1 MTRQDAFFN
10 NQSDKNT
17 NQSEHD
23 SQPAES
29 GRGIL
34 RRDFLKYSAAGS
46 ILTATA
52 AAGGLGGLLAG
63 CEKHE
68 PVEKITEKVMPFR
81 YSEITVPEIQQ
92 LMASGKLSS
101 RELTA
106 AYLERIDKIDKNGPG
121 LNAVIEINPEALV
134 LAEAMDAERKAG
146 RARGL
151 LHGIPVLLKDNIGT
165 ADQMQTT
172 AGSLALMNA
181 RPKEDAF
188 LVKQL
193 RAAGAIIMGKTNL
206 SEWAN
211 FRDSLSSSGWSGR
224 GGQTKNPYALD
235 RNPCGSSSGSAVA
248 VAANLTM
255 LAVGTETNGSIVC
268 PSGVNGIVGIKPTLG
283 LVSRSGVIPLAH
295 SQDTAGPMAR
305 TVKDATHLLEVMVGV
320 DSRDAITKQR
330 ERKQLS
336 DYAKFLSADGLSGA
350 RIGVVRH
357 YFGFH
362 PRVDAIMETAIGE
375 MSKAGA
381 VIVDPVEIKTYKDFG
396 AASFQV
402 LLYEFKA
409 DLNQYLAEL
418 GPEAEIHSLEELI
431 AYNKAHTDR
440 EMPFFGQDL
449 LEMAQE
455 KGPLASKDY
464 KDAREKAR
472 RLAGPEG
479 IDAAMEKHNLDALI
493 APTNGPAWLTDHVN
507 GDHFLGGSSSPAAV
521 AGYPNITVPAGDVFG
536 LPIGISFFGRAFTE
550 PILLRIAYG
559 YEQKSGKRIAPNF
572 PASVNLS

>member
-1 MTRQDAFFN
+1 MTRQDPFSN
-10 NQSDKNT
+10 HKKQSKPNKRA
-17 NQSEHD
+17 QEQ
-23 SQPAES
+23 QP
-29 GRGIL
+29 RHGIL

-68 PVEKITEKVMPFR
+68 PADKAAEKNTPFR
-81 YSEITVPEIQQ
+81 YSEVTVSEIQQ
-92 LMASGKLSS
+92 LMSAGKLSA
-101 RELTA
+101 RDLTA
-106 AYLERIDKIDKNGPG
+106 AYLEHIDKIDKNGPA
-121 LNAVIEINPEALV
+121 LNAVIEVNPEALV

-146 RARGL
+146 KVRGP
-151 LHGIPVLLKDNIGT
+151 LHGIPVMLKDNIGT

-181 RPKEDAF
+181 RPREDAF

-193 RAAGAIIMGKTNL
+193 RAAGAIILGKTNL

-268 PSGVNGIVGIKPTLG
+268 PAGVNGVVGIKPTLG
-283 LVSRSGVIPLAH
+283 LVSRTGVVPLAH

-305 TVKDATHLLEVMVGV
+305 TVKDATHLLEAMVGA
-320 DSRDAITKQR
+320 DSRDAITRQK
-330 ERKQLS
+330 ESKQLT
-336 DYAKFLSADGLSGA
+336 DYAKFLSVNGLSGA

-362 PRVDAIMETAIGE
+362 PRVDAIMEAAIGE

-381 VIVDPVEIKTYKDFG
+381 VIVDPVEIKTYSDFG

-409 DLNQYLAEL
+409 DLNKYLAGL
-418 GPEAEIHSLEELI
+418 GPGTEIHSLEELI
-431 AYNKAHTDR
+431 AFNKAHADR

-455 KGPLASKDY
+455 KGPLASREY
-464 KDAREKAR
+464 KDARKKAQQ
-472 RLAGPEG
+472 LAGPEG
-479 IDAAMEKHNLDALI
+479 IDATMEKHNLDALI

-536 LPIGISFFGRAFTE
+536 LPIGISFFGRAFSE
-550 PILLRIAYG
+550 PILLRIAYS
-559 YEQKSGKRIAPNF
+559 YEQNSRNRIAPNF
-572 PASVNLS
+572 PASVTMW

>member
-1 MTRQDAFFN
+1 MASNDADSRKN
-10 NQSDKNT
+10 NHSKPT
-17 NQSEHD
+17 LSSEAH
-23 SQPAES
+23 
-29 GRGIL
+29 RHGIL
-34 RRDFLKYSAAGS
+34 RRDFLKYSTAGGV
-46 ILTATA
+46 LAATA
-52 AAGGLGGLLAG
+52 AAGGLGGLLTG
-63 CEKHE
+63 CERKDPAPE
-68 PVEKITEKVMPFR
+68 VAEKVRPFV
-81 YSEITVPEIQQ
+81 YSEYTIAEIQSLMESGQ
-92 LMASGKLSS
+92 LSA

-106 AYLERIDKIDKNGPG
+106 EYLKRIEEIDQSGPA
-121 LNAVIEINPEALV
+121 LNAVIEVNPEALV
-134 LAEAMDAERKAG
+134 LAEAMDAERKQG
-146 RARGL
+146 KIRGP
-151 LHGIPVLLKDNIGT
+151 LHGIPVMLKDNIGT

-181 RPKEDAF
+181 RPGQDAF
-188 LVKQL
+188 LVQNL
-193 RAAGAIIMGKTNL
+193 RSAGAIILGKTNL

-224 GGQTKNPYALD
+224 GGQTKNPYVLD

-283 LVSRSGVIPLAH
+283 LVSRSGVVPLAH

-305 TVKDATHLLEVMVGV
+305 TVKDAAHLLEAMVGA
-320 DSRDAITKQR
+320 DPKDAITRQK
-330 ERKQLS
+330 ERKHLT
-336 DYAKFLSADGLSGA
+336 DYAKFLSPEGLSGA

-362 PRVDAIMETAIGE
+362 PRVDAIMENAIAE
-375 MSKAGA
+375 MSAAGA
-381 VIVDPVEIKTYKDFG
+381 VVVDPVEINTYSDFG

-409 DLNQYLAEL
+409 DLNRYLAEM
-418 GPEAEIHSLEELI
+418 GPDAEIHSLEELI
-431 AYNKAHTDR
+431 AFNKAHGDR

-455 KGPLASKDY
+455 KGPLASKEY

-536 LPIGISFFGRAFTE
+536 LPVGISFFGRAFSE
-550 PILLRIAYG
+550 PVLLRIAFS
-559 YEQKSGKRIAPNF
+559 YEQKSRKRVAPDF
-572 PASVNLS
+572 RRTVAL

>member
-1 MTRQDAFFN
+1 M
-10 NQSDKNT
+10 
-17 NQSEHD
+17 
-23 SQPAES
+23 
-29 GRGIL
+29 L
-34 RRDFLKYSAAGS
+34 RRDFLKYGAAGS

-52 AAGGLGGLLAG
+52 AAGGLGSLLSG
-63 CEKHE
+63 CERSKPAQE
-68 PVEKITEKVMPFR
+68 TAEKIRPFR
-81 YSEITVPEIQQ
+81 YSEYTIAEIQT
-92 LMASGKLSS
+92 LMESGKLTA

-121 LNAVIEINPEALV
+121 LNAVIELNPEALV
-134 LAEAMDAERKAG
+134 LAEAMDAERKVG
-146 RARGL
+146 KIRGP
-151 LHGIPVLLKDNIGT
+151 LHGIPVMLKDNIGT
-165 ADQMQTT
+165 SDQMQTT

-188 LVKQL
+188 LVQQL
-193 RAAGAIIMGKTNL
+193 RQAGAIIMGKTNL

-224 GGQTKNPYALD
+224 GGQTKNPYALN

-255 LAVGTETNGSIVC
+255 LAVGTETNGSVVC
-268 PSGVNGIVGIKPTLG
+268 PSGVNGVVGIKPTLG
-283 LVSRSGVIPLAH
+283 LVSRSGVVPLAH
-295 SQDTAGPMAR
+295 SQDTAGPMGR
-305 TVKDATHLLEVMVGV
+305 TVKDATHLLEAMVGV
-320 DSRDAITKQR
+320 DPRDAVTKQK
-330 ERKQLS
+330 ERKQLN
-336 DYAKFLSADGLSGA
+336 DYAKFLSSDSLSGA
-350 RIGVVRH
+350 RIGVVRQ

-362 PRVDAIMETAIGE
+362 PRVDAVMERAIE
-375 MSKAGA
+375 DMSQAGA
-381 VIVDPVEIKTYKDFG
+381 VIVDPVEIKTYSDFG

-409 DLNQYLAEL
+409 DLNQYLSGL
-418 GPEAEIHSLEELI
+418 GKNAEIHSLEELI
-431 AYNKAHTDR
+431 AFNKAHADR

-455 KGPLASKDY
+455 KGPLASKEY
-464 KDAREKAR
+464 KDARKKAQ

-536 LPIGISFFGRAFTE
+536 LPIGISFFGRAFSE
-550 PILLRIAYG
+550 PILLRIAYS
-559 YEQKSGKRIAPNF
+559 YEQNSRKRIAPNF
-572 PASVNLS
+572 PASITMS